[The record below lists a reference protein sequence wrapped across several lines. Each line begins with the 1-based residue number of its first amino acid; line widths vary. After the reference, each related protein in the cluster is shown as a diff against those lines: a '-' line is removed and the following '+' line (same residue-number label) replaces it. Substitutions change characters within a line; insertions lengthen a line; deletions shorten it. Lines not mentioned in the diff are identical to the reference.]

1 MEDASAA
8 FGKGITANKTESLAL
23 SGTEY
28 AKDFRIN
35 DARLV
40 QDEKTIDPATM
51 LRDMKKLQV
60 VSHAPYNLC
69 RHQGRDP
76 ADCAR
81 DRSVGLRSLPAGAVS
96 SGTALTLAVRGGR
109 VIEQVDDV
117 QSLDVGALPR
127 ARCWHGSWAP
137 CKRSQRSSTP
147 RTLRSRCSPSK
158 TRSWVTASR
167 RSRWWRRSSENVGK
181 NHNQVC

>member
-117 QSLDVGALPR
+117 QSLDVRALLAWPAGSVQALSAQLHSKDAQITVLAKQSQELGHR
-127 ARCWHGSWAP
+127 VAALEMAAAR
-137 CKRSQRSSTP
+137 Q
-147 RTLRSRCSPSK
+147 
-158 TRSWVTASR
+158 
-167 RSRWWRRSSENVGK
+167 
-181 NHNQVC
+181 

>member
-8 FGKGITANKTESLAL
+8 FGKVVTANKTESLAL
-23 SGTEY
+23 SGTAY
-28 AKDFRIN
+28 AKDPRFIN
-35 DARLV
+35 DVRLV

-51 LRDMKKLQV
+51 LRDTKKLQV
-60 VSHAPYNLC
+60 VSHAPSDNLC

-117 QSLDVGALPR
+117 QSLDVRALL
-127 ARCWHGSWAP
+127 ARLVGSVQAL
-137 CKRSQRSSTP
+137 SAQ
-147 RTLRSRCSPSK
+147 LHSK
-158 TRSWVTASR
+158 DAQITVLAKQNLELGHRVAALEMAAAR
-167 RSRWWRRSSENVGK
+167 
-181 NHNQVC
+181 Q

>member
-23 SGTEY
+23 SGTAY
-28 AKDFRIN
+28 AKDPRFIN
-35 DARLV
+35 DVRLV

-51 LRDMKKLQV
+51 LRDTKKLQV

-117 QSLDVGALPR
+117 QSLDVRALL
-127 ARCWHGSWAP
+127 AQLVGSVQELSA
-137 CKRSQRSSTP
+137 Q
-147 RTLRSRCSPSK
+147 LHSK
-158 TRSWVTASR
+158 DAQIAVLA
-167 RSRWWRRSSENVGK
+167 K
-181 NHNQVC
+181 QNQELGHRVAALEMVAAQQ

>member
-40 QDEKTIDPATM
+40 HDEKTIDPATM

-60 VSHAPYNLC
+60 VLHAPSDNLI
-69 RHQGRDP
+69 RAAIRRTAHAIAP
-76 ADCAR
+76 
-81 DRSVGLRSLPAGAVS
+81 
-96 SGTALTLAVRGGR
+96 SGCVP
-109 VIEQVDDV
+109 
-117 QSLDVGALPR
+117 SR
-127 ARCWHGSWAP
+127 AAP
-137 CKRSQRSSTP
+137 
-147 RTLRSRCSPSK
+147 
-158 TRSWVTASR
+158 
-167 RSRWWRRSSENVGK
+167 
-181 NHNQVC
+181 

>member
-51 LRDMKKLQV
+51 LRDTKKLQV
-60 VSHAPYNLC
+60 VSHAPSDNLC

-117 QSLDVGALPR
+117 QSLDVRALL
-127 ARCWHGSWAP
+127 ARLVGSVQAL
-137 CKRSQRSSTP
+137 SAQ
-147 RTLRSRCSPSK
+147 LHSK
-158 TRSWVTASR
+158 DAQITVLA
-167 RSRWWRRSSENVGK
+167 K
-181 NHNQVC
+181 QNQELGHRVAALEMAAARQ

>member
-51 LRDMKKLQV
+51 LRDTKKLQV
-60 VSHAPYNLC
+60 VSHAPSDNLC

-117 QSLDVGALPR
+117 QSLDVRALLAQLVGSVQALSAQLAPLQGRSDHGARQAKPQNQELGHR
-127 ARCWHGSWAP
+127 VAALEMAAAR
-137 CKRSQRSSTP
+137 Q
-147 RTLRSRCSPSK
+147 
-158 TRSWVTASR
+158 
-167 RSRWWRRSSENVGK
+167 
-181 NHNQVC
+181 